1 MQSPSASLRA
11 VIKYYICL
19 RARNTE
25 VSQCA
30 MSLFDLQ
37 TPYPSDTFRLS
48 VAGSACGGVRWVC
61 SDSAAQRA
69 APCPPVA
76 TAERVG
82 VNARAMKVICTNR
95 KARHDYNI
103 LETMET
109 GIVLVGTEVK
119 SLREGQANLKDS
131 YAAINMGEPFLYNV
145 HISPYSKG
153 NRANHDPT
161 RKRKLLMHDR
171 EIRRLIGRVQE
182 KGFTL
187 VPLKLYFND
196 AGKVKVELGL
206 AKGKREFDKR
216 RQIAERD
223 AERDLRREI
232 KERERKK

>member
-1 MQSPSASLRA
+1 MCSSVRLPW
-11 VIKYYICL
+11 
-19 RARNTE
+19 AR
-25 VSQCA
+25 VCA
-30 MSLFDLQ
+30 LVRRVPVRPLPQGLFGLQ
-37 TPYPSDTFRLS
+37 TLYPSDTFRLS
-48 VAGSACGGVRWVC
+48 AAGRASGGVLVVC
-61 SDSAAQRA
+61 LG
-69 APCPPVA
+69 AP
-76 TAERVG
+76 
-82 VNARAMKVICTNR
+82 MKVICTNR

-131 YAAINMGEPFLYNV
+131 YAAINMGELFLHNT

-187 VPLKLYFND
+187 VPLRLYFND

-206 AKGKREFDKR
+206 AKGKKEIDKR

-223 AERDLRREI
+223 AERDLRREM